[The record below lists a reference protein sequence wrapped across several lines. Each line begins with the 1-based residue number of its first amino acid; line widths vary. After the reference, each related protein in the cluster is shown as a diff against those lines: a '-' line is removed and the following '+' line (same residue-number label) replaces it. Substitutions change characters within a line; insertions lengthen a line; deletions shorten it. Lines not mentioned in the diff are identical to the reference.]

1 MCSLKNEYVTELKTT
16 NKLSENL
23 YIKISLS
30 GFDEIQNWSLDPVS
44 KIIDMQKD
52 RDKKLVAIF
61 LFSRVANLTWAI

>member
-30 GFDEIQNWSLDPVS
+30 GFDEIQNWLLDPVS
-44 KIIDMQKD
+44 KIIDMQKTET
-52 RDKKLVAIF
+52 KNLSQFFFLVG
-61 LFSRVANLTWAI
+61 SLT